1 MTQAT
6 RTGSTPAA
14 RVAEF
19 PPSPAPAR
27 LRCPVRRRTLRP
39 VSDRLPLFP
48 LGLVLLPGLMLPLH
62 VFEERYR
69 VLVRELLEL
78 PEEQRRFGVVAIRE
92 GREVGADGVTAL
104 HEVGCV
110 ARLRRVEPYED
121 GRFDIVTTGAE
132 RFRLTGLD
140 SDGPYLTGL
149 VEWLPDE
156 LGPADEAAL
165 LDAAVR
171 TAFLD
176 YLAALA
182 DAQGDEVE
190 QTELPDSS
198 LVLGYLVA
206 ATVLLDL
213 ADRQALLAEPD
224 GAARLRAELTV
235 LRREG
240 TLLRVLSAAPSPE
253 LARGPI
259 SLN

>member
-1 MTQAT
+1 MHD
-6 RTGSTPAA
+6 R
-14 RVAEF
+14 
-19 PPSPAPAR
+19 PPYSP
-27 LRCPVRRRTLRP
+27 L

-48 LGLVLLPGLMLPLH
+48 LGLVLLPGLLLPLH

-69 VLVRELLEL
+69 VLVRDLLQL

-121 GRFDIVTTGAE
+121 GRYDIVTSGAE
-132 RFRLTGLD
+132 RFRLTRLD
-140 SDGPYLTGL
+140 SDGPYLVGE
-149 VEWLPDE
+149 VEWLPDDM
-156 LGPADEAAL
+156 GPADEAPL

-171 TAFLD
+171 QAFQD
-176 YLAALA
+176 YLLALA
-182 DAQGDEVE
+182 EAGGEQVEVPD
-190 QTELPDSS
+190 LPDSS

-213 ADRQALLAEPD
+213 DDRQALLAEAD
-224 GAARLRAELTV
+224 GASRLRAELSV

-240 TLLRVLSAAPSPE
+240 TLLRVLRATPSPE
-253 LARGPI
+253 LSRGPI